1 MNLVST
7 QNTISNLLLVEVV
20 ISNDK
25 MQHLGTIWCECWIW
39 ISWDGGCKL

>member
-1 MNLVST
+1 MSLVST

-25 MQHLGTIWCECWIW
+25 MQHLGTI
-39 ISWDGGCKL
+39 